1 MLKYYSKRVLLS
13 LVVSFVTLEIGLQ
26 IASIVLPSFLVRSDD
41 GQVQAYDQTVLCVG
55 DSHTYGAPLPAQDA
69 YPAQLDERLNAAD
82 ADWRVQVVNLGIPGQ
97 NSAMVANRLEKQIN
111 YYQPDLV
118 VVWIGLN
125 NSWNFNEF
133 DLEQVEDPFIGWR
146 QWMLRSKVVRLI
158 VVSGFREV
166 GGRPSRATKPES
178 DVAPAGVQQWRLGG
192 EVIEI
197 PGSPREAGAPTQNA
211 IQAQRQS
218 DYSRIISL
226 TKAYAVPLILL
237 TYPLEILDNQ
247 HATNIA
253 IRNESE
259 RNGISVVASSDAFHR
274 AVQAGHESR
283 ELIVDA
289 VGPHPTR
296 VLYRYLVD
304 QLAPMVDRVL
314 AESNSGGS
322 IPRPFIV
329 EMSE

>member
-1 MLKYYSKRVLLS
+1 MLKYYSKRVLLF
-13 LVVSFVTLEIGLQ
+13 LVVSFATLEIGLQ
-26 IASIVLPSFLVRSDD
+26 IASIVLPALLVRSDD
-41 GQVQAYDQTVLCVG
+41 GQVQAYDLTVLCVG
-55 DSHTYGAPLPAQDA
+55 DSHTFGAPLPAQDA
-69 YPAQLDERLNAAD
+69 YPAQLDERLNATSANR
-82 ADWRVQVVNLGIPGQ
+82 RVRVVNLGIPGQ

-118 VVWIGLN
+118 IAWIGLN

-146 QWMLRSKVVRLI
+146 QWILRSRVIRLI

-178 DVAPAGVQQWRLGG
+178 GVAPGGVQQWRLGD
-192 EVIEI
+192 EVVEI
-197 PGSPREAGAPTQNA
+197 PTSPREAGAPTENA
-211 IQAQRQS
+211 IQTQRQI

-226 TKAYAVPLILL
+226 TKAYTVPLIFL

-247 HATNIA
+247 RATNVA
-253 IRNESE
+253 IRNEAE

-296 VLYRYLVD
+296 VLYQYLVD

-314 AESNSGGS
+314 PESSPGG
-322 IPRPFIV
+322 
-329 EMSE
+329 